1 MWNIAGTCGVCQE
14 HGRPRWRLLPEQ
26 SKRRRLLGHACTF
39 GYVGIVKSILITGGS
54 RGIGRATALRV
65 AREGWSVAIN
75 YLRDAEAARETA
87 MVAEQAGGRA
97 MAIQGDVAVETDVI
111 AMFDAVQA
119 GFGRLDGVVI
129 NAGIVAAPL
138 PLADISAD
146 RLKRIFE
153 TNVYGAYLCAREAA
167 RRLRGNE
174 NGGAVV
180 IVSSAAA
187 RLGSPFEYVDYA
199 GSKAALDALTIGL
212 SKEIGRDGVR
222 VNAVR
227 PGLIDTDIHAS
238 GGQPDRAHRLGQET
252 PMGRCGRPEEVA
264 EAIAWLLSDAASYVT
279 GSILDATGGR

>member
-1 MWNIAGTCGVCQE
+1 MGQA
-14 HGRPRWRLLPEQ
+14 R
-26 SKRRRLLGHACTF
+26 TF

-87 MVAEQAGGRA
+87 MMAEQAGGRA
-97 MAIQGDVAVETDVI
+97 MAVQGDVAVETDVI
-111 AMFDAVQA
+111 AMFDAVQT
-119 GFGRLDGVVI
+119 GFDRLDGVVI

-174 NGGAVV
+174 DGGAVV

-212 SKEIGRDGVR
+212 SKELGRDGVR

-279 GSILDATGGR
+279 GSILDVTGGR